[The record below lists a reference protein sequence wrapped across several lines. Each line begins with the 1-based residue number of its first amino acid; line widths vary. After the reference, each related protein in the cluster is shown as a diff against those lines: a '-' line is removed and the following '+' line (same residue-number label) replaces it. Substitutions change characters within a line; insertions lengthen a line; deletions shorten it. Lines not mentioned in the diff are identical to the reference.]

1 MYSFAVFKK
10 TGIEPQACAVV
21 NGIQAG
27 LLPASAV
34 PEFEEYMIT
43 DKQVDGVPE
52 LLIFEGSSEEA
63 IAVLS
68 KAGCVD
74 DGRGRDILRYAILA
88 SLDSEGQ
95 ELLDDVESV
104 YADFGYPRDMEPFIY
119 YMPSQGDSSAADLVK
134 RYNEFLASEKARLG
148 L

>member
-1 MYSFAVFKK
+1 MYGFTVFEKS
-10 TGIEPQACAVV
+10 GIKPQACAVAY
-21 NGIQAG
+21 GIQAG

-43 DKQVDGVPE
+43 NKGVDGVPE

-68 KAGCVD
+68 KAGYVD

-95 ELLDDVESV
+95 ELLDDIESV
-104 YADFGYPRDMEPFIY
+104 YADFGYPRDMEPLIY
-119 YMPSQGDSSAADLVK
+119 YMPSEGDSSTDDLVK
-134 RYNEFLASEKARLG
+134 RYREFLVSEGARLG

>member
-10 TGIEPQACAVV
+10 SGIEPQACAVV
-21 NGIQAG
+21 YGIQAG

-43 DKQVDGVPE
+43 DKQVDGIPE

-68 KAGCVD
+68 KAGYVD

>member
-10 TGIEPQACAVV
+10 SGIEPQACAVV
-21 NGIQAG
+21 YGIQAG

-52 LLIFEGSSEEA
+52 LLIFEGSPEEA
-63 IAVLS
+63 TATLS
-68 KAGCVD
+68 KAGYVD
-74 DGRGRDILRYAILA
+74 DGRGCDILRYAILA

-104 YADFGYPRDMEPFIY
+104 YADFGYPHDMEPFIY
-119 YMPSQGDSSAADLVK
+119 YMPSEGDSSTDDLVK
-134 RYNEFLASEKARLG
+134 RYREFLVSEKVRLG